1 MSEKL
6 LKAFRL
12 NVEDY
17 TEETEDIN
25 YRRIFSTALIV
36 AVIFISIIG
45 AGYFYMRNSM
55 KYKYDDSMTV
65 SQNGTRIVY
74 DNDGAYLMKGKKVL
88 SDVYKAIEKDPYSDY
103 CRVIDCE
110 GLIGF
115 VSKADGKVVIK
126 PKYTEASPMSPVS
139 GYSSCVSEG
148 NGFYFI
154 SEDGS
159 YMTGTYEEADPL
171 ERNGTVARVKT
182 SDGWAIIDKN
192 GTVLIDKCES
202 ISKLPF
208 IASTGM
214 AVRNG
219 HVLLLQYSDES
230 EETASVQVIKELE
243 EFSEVSKGYLEEF
256 AVVKGKHGYG
266 AIDFNGNTIV
276 PAVYES
282 LDWDCYEI
290 QDEVFEKEIIFK
302 GKKKNGRFDVM
313 DWNPEKS

>member
-171 ERNGTVARVKT
+171 ERNGTVA
-182 SDGWAIIDKN
+182 
-192 GTVLIDKCES
+192 
-202 ISKLPF
+202 
-208 IASTGM
+208 
-214 AVRNG
+214 
-219 HVLLLQYSDES
+219 
-230 EETASVQVIKELE
+230 
-243 EFSEVSKGYLEEF
+243 
-256 AVVKGKHGYG
+256 
-266 AIDFNGNTIV
+266 
-276 PAVYES
+276 
-282 LDWDCYEI
+282 
-290 QDEVFEKEIIFK
+290 
-302 GKKKNGRFDVM
+302 
-313 DWNPEKS
+313 